1 MTVLDGSDVIGPGDE
16 PEPMALVDIDDVGAL
31 QVLRRGV
38 AESPE
43 LREGFW
49 GTVIR
54 SLGVAGSKLLVPVTI
69 QLIIDRGLSGDEVD
83 LSKVVSFASL
93 AALLLIASIFLERA
107 TYFRLGCMAENV
119 LKGLRVRV
127 FAHLHKLS
135 LAEHTASKKGVLTAR
150 VTSDVETL
158 TRFAQWG
165 AIAWVVDTFQIIAV
179 LTLMTYYSWE
189 LTLVTLAVHIP
200 LIPTLR
206 IMQYRQLRAYDK
218 LRTRVSE
225 TLGSIS
231 ETVMGM
237 QTIRSYGQ
245 RKAARERIDTA
256 IDAQYKQQMRAAR
269 YFSFIIPMTDIF
281 GVVAIASVVGA
292 GVWWGNSWDL
302 TSGELIAFIF
312 LVNLLLSPITQL
324 GEVLDQ
330 TQTALAG
337 WWKILKVLDT
347 PIEIPDKN
355 TGPEIQTGP
364 LSVKAEGV
372 EFAYREGDRVLHG
385 INVDLPAGSSVAIV
399 GETGSGKTTFAKL
412 IARLADPTAGN
423 LFIGGVNLKE
433 MASQDR
439 RSVIRM
445 VPQDGFLFDTT
456 VAENIR
462 YGRPDATD
470 DEIAEAIN
478 SLDLRPWI
486 ESLPDGEN
494 TLVGERGESLSVG
507 ERQLVALVRAQL
519 ADPGLLV
526 LDEATS
532 SVDPETET
540 VLEHAL
546 ERLAEGRT
554 TISVAHRLS
563 TAERSDL
570 VLVFDHG
577 NLVEQGPHEV
587 LKDQGGVYNKLYD
600 SWPVSYTHLTLPTIC
615 SV

>member
-189 LTLVTLAVHIP
+189 LTLVTLAVHVP

-445 VPQDGFLFDTT
+445 VPQDGFLFDIT

-577 NLVEQGPHEV
+577 KLVEQGPHEV

-600 SWPVSYTHLTLPTIC
+600 SWLGNTREGSNGSY
-615 SV
+615 

>member
-16 PEPMALVDIDDVGAL
+16 PEPMALIDIDDVGAL

-189 LTLVTLAVHIP
+189 LTLVTLAVHVP

-470 DEIAEAIN
+470 DEIAQAIN

-600 SWPVSYTHLTLPTIC
+600 SWLGNTREGSNGSY
-615 SV
+615 

>member
-43 LREGFW
+43 LKEGFW

-54 SLGVAGSKLLVPVTI
+54 ALGVAGSKLLVPVTI
-69 QLIIDRGLSGDEVD
+69 QLIIDKGLSGDEVD
-83 LSKVVSFASL
+83 LSKVVTFASL
-93 AALLLIASIFLERA
+93 SALLLIASIFLERA

-119 LKGLRVRV
+119 LRGLRVRV
-127 FAHLHKLS
+127 FSHLHKLS

-165 AIAWVVDTFQIIAV
+165 AIAWVVDSFQIIAV

-189 LTLVTLAVHIP
+189 LTLVTLAVHVP

-206 IMQYRQLRAYDK
+206 IMQYRQLRAYDV

-231 ETVMGM
+231 EAVMGM
-237 QTIRSYGQ
+237 TMIRSYGQ
-245 RKAARERIDTA
+245 RKATRERIDQA
-256 IDAQYKQQMRAAR
+256 IDDQYKQQMRAAR

-281 GVVAIASVVGA
+281 GVVAIASVVGS
-292 GVWWGNSWDL
+292 GVWWGSSWDL

-337 WWKILKVLDT
+337 WWKILKVIDT

-355 TGPEIQTGP
+355 SGPEIQTGP

-385 INVDLPAGSSVAIV
+385 INVELPAGSSVAIV

-412 IARLADPTAGN
+412 IARLADPTAGK
-423 LFIGGVNLKE
+423 LFVGGVDLKE

-439 RSVIRM
+439 RSAIRM

-462 YGRPDATD
+462 YGRPEATYN
-470 DEIAEAIN
+470 EVEEAVH
-478 SLDLRPWI
+478 SLDLQPWI
-486 ESLPDGEN
+486 ESLPDGIN

-577 NLVEQGPHEV
+577 NLVEQGPHDE
-587 LKDQGGVYNKLYD
+587 LKENGGVYNKLYD
-600 SWPVSYTHLTLPTIC
+600 SWLGNTRENSDG
-615 SV
+615 SN

>member
-43 LREGFW
+43 LKEGFW

-54 SLGVAGSKLLVPVTI
+54 ALGVAGSKLLVPVTI
-69 QLIIDRGLSGDEVD
+69 QLIIDKGLSGDEVD
-83 LSKVVSFASL
+83 LSKVVTFASL
-93 AALLLIASIFLERA
+93 SALLLIASIFLERA

-119 LKGLRVRV
+119 LRGLRVRV
-127 FAHLHKLS
+127 FSHLHKLS

-165 AIAWVVDTFQIIAV
+165 AIAWVVDSFQIIAV

-189 LTLVTLAVHIP
+189 LTLVTLAVHVP

-206 IMQYRQLRAYDK
+206 IMQYRQLRAYDV

-231 ETVMGM
+231 EAVMGM
-237 QTIRSYGQ
+237 TMIRSYGQ
-245 RKAARERIDTA
+245 RKATRERIDQA
-256 IDAQYKQQMRAAR
+256 IDDQYKQQMRAAR

-281 GVVAIASVVGA
+281 GVVAIASVVGS
-292 GVWWGNSWDL
+292 GVWWGSSWDL

-337 WWKILKVLDT
+337 WWKILKVIDT

-355 TGPEIQTGP
+355 SGPEIQTGP

-385 INVDLPAGSSVAIV
+385 INVELPAGSSVAIV

-412 IARLADPTAGN
+412 IARLADPTAGK
-423 LFIGGVNLKE
+423 LFVGGVDLKE

-462 YGRPDATD
+462 YGRPEATYN
-470 DEIAEAIN
+470 EVEEAVH
-478 SLDLRPWI
+478 SLDLQPWI
-486 ESLPDGEN
+486 ESLPDGIN

-577 NLVEQGPHEV
+577 NLVEQGPHDE
-587 LKDQGGVYNKLYD
+587 LKENGGVYNKLYD
-600 SWPVSYTHLTLPTIC
+600 SWLGNTRENSDG
-615 SV
+615 SN

>member
-43 LREGFW
+43 LKEGFW

-54 SLGVAGSKLLVPVTI
+54 ALGVAGSKLLVPVTI
-69 QLIIDRGLSGDEVD
+69 QLIIDQGLSGDEVD
-83 LSKVVSFASL
+83 LSKVVTFASL
-93 AALLLIASIFLERA
+93 SALLLIASIFLERA

-119 LKGLRVRV
+119 LRGLRVRV
-127 FAHLHKLS
+127 FSHLHKLS

-165 AIAWVVDTFQIIAV
+165 AIAWVVDSFQIIAV

-189 LTLVTLAVHIP
+189 LTLVTLAVHVP

-206 IMQYRQLRAYDK
+206 IMQYRQLRAYDV

-231 ETVMGM
+231 EAVMGM
-237 QTIRSYGQ
+237 TMIRSYGQ
-245 RKAARERIDTA
+245 RKATRERIDQA
-256 IDAQYKQQMRAAR
+256 IDDQYKQQMRAAR

-281 GVVAIASVVGA
+281 GVVAIASVVGS
-292 GVWWGNSWDL
+292 GVWWGSSWDL

-337 WWKILKVLDT
+337 WWKILKVIDT

-355 TGPEIQTGP
+355 SGPEIQTGP

-385 INVDLPAGSSVAIV
+385 INVELPAGSSVAIV

-412 IARLADPTAGN
+412 IARLADPTAGK
-423 LFIGGVNLKE
+423 LFVGGVDLKE

-439 RSVIRM
+439 RSAIRM

-462 YGRPDATD
+462 YGRPEATYN
-470 DEIAEAIN
+470 EVEEAVH
-478 SLDLRPWI
+478 SLDLQPWI
-486 ESLPDGEN
+486 ESLPDGIN

-577 NLVEQGPHEV
+577 NLVEQGPHDE
-587 LKDQGGVYNKLYD
+587 LKENGGVYNKLYD
-600 SWPVSYTHLTLPTIC
+600 SWLGNTRENSDG
-615 SV
+615 SN

>member
-31 QVLRRGV
+31 EVLRRGV

-43 LREGFW
+43 LKEGFW

-54 SLGVAGSKLLVPVTI
+54 ALGVAGSKLLVPVTI
-69 QLIIDRGLSGDEVD
+69 QLIIDQGLSGDEVD
-83 LSKVVSFASL
+83 LSKVVTFASL
-93 AALLLIASIFLERA
+93 SALLVIASIFLERA

-119 LKGLRVRV
+119 LRGLRVRV
-127 FAHLHKLS
+127 FSHLHKLS

-165 AIAWVVDTFQIIAV
+165 AIAWVVDSFQIVAV
-179 LTLMTYYSWE
+179 LALMTYYSWE
-189 LTLVTLAVHIP
+189 LTLVTLAVHVP

-206 IMQYRQLRAYDK
+206 IMQYRQLRAYDV

-231 ETVMGM
+231 ESVMGM
-237 QTIRSYGQ
+237 NMIRSYGQ
-245 RKAARERIDTA
+245 RKATRERIDQA
-256 IDAQYKQQMRAAR
+256 IDDQYKQQMRAAR

-281 GVVAIASVVGA
+281 GVVAIASVVGS

-337 WWKILKVLDT
+337 WWKILKVIDT
-347 PIEIPDKN
+347 PIEIPDRDS
-355 TGPEIQTGP
+355 GPEIQTGP

-385 INVDLPAGSSVAIV
+385 INVELPAGSSIAIV

-412 IARLADPTAGN
+412 IARLADPTAGK
-423 LFIGGVNLKE
+423 LFVGGVDLKE

-439 RSVIRM
+439 RSAIRM

-462 YGRPDATD
+462 YGRPEATHK
-470 DEIAEAIN
+470 EVEEAVH
-478 SLDLRPWI
+478 SLDLQPWI
-486 ESLPDGEN
+486 ESLPDGIN

-577 NLVEQGPHEV
+577 NLVEQGPHDV
-587 LKDQGGVYNKLYD
+587 LKENGGVYNKLYD
-600 SWPVSYTHLTLPTIC
+600 SWLGNTRENSDGSH
-615 SV
+615 

>member
-31 QVLRRGV
+31 EVLRRGV

-43 LREGFW
+43 LKEGFW
-49 GTVIR
+49 GTVVR
-54 SLGVAGSKLLVPVTI
+54 ALGVAGSKLLVPVTI
-69 QLIIDRGLSGDEVD
+69 QLIIDQGLSGDEVD
-83 LSKVVSFASL
+83 LSKVVTFASL
-93 AALLLIASIFLERA
+93 SALLLIASIFLERA

-119 LKGLRVRV
+119 LRGLRVRV
-127 FAHLHKLS
+127 FSHLHKLS

-165 AIAWVVDTFQIIAV
+165 AIAWVVDSFQIVAV
-179 LTLMTYYSWE
+179 LALMTYYSWE

-206 IMQYRQLRAYDK
+206 IMQYRQLRAYDV

-231 ETVMGM
+231 ESVMGM
-237 QTIRSYGQ
+237 NMIRSYGQ
-245 RKAARERIDTA
+245 RKATRERIDQA
-256 IDAQYKQQMRAAR
+256 IDDQYKQQMRAAR

-281 GVVAIASVVGA
+281 GVVAIASVVGS

-337 WWKILKVLDT
+337 WWKILKVIDT
-347 PIEIPDKN
+347 PIEIPDRN
-355 TGPEIQTGP
+355 SGPEIQTGP

-385 INVDLPAGSSVAIV
+385 INVELPAGSSIAIV

-412 IARLADPTAGN
+412 IARLADPTAGK
-423 LFIGGVNLKE
+423 LFVGGVDLKE

-439 RSVIRM
+439 RSAIRM

-462 YGRPDATD
+462 YGRPEATHK
-470 DEIAEAIN
+470 EVEEAVH
-478 SLDLRPWI
+478 SLDLQPWI
-486 ESLPDGEN
+486 ESLPDGIN

-577 NLVEQGPHEV
+577 NLVEQGPHDV
-587 LKDQGGVYNKLYD
+587 LKENGGVYNKLYD
-600 SWPVSYTHLTLPTIC
+600 SWLGNTRENSDGSH
-615 SV
+615 

>member
-127 FAHLHKLS
+127 FTHLHKLS

-189 LTLVTLAVHIP
+189 LTLVTLAVHVP
-200 LIPTLR
+200 LVPTLR

-546 ERLAEGRT
+546 EHLAEGRT

-600 SWPVSYTHLTLPTIC
+600 SWLGNTREGSNGSY
-615 SV
+615 

>member
-31 QVLRRGV
+31 EVLRRGV

-43 LREGFW
+43 LKEGFW

-54 SLGVAGSKLLVPVTI
+54 ALGVAGSKLLVPVTI
-69 QLIIDRGLSGDEVD
+69 QLIIDQGLSGDEVD
-83 LSKVVSFASL
+83 LSKVVTFASL
-93 AALLLIASIFLERA
+93 SALLLIASIFLERA

-119 LKGLRVRV
+119 LRGLRVRV
-127 FAHLHKLS
+127 FSHLHKLS

-165 AIAWVVDTFQIIAV
+165 AIAWVVDSFQIVAV
-179 LTLMTYYSWE
+179 LALMTYYSWE

-206 IMQYRQLRAYDK
+206 IMQYRQLRAYDV

-231 ETVMGM
+231 ESVMGM
-237 QTIRSYGQ
+237 NMIRSYGQ
-245 RKAARERIDTA
+245 RKATRERIDQA
-256 IDAQYKQQMRAAR
+256 IDDQYKQQMRAAR

-281 GVVAIASVVGA
+281 GVVAIASVVGS

-337 WWKILKVLDT
+337 WWKILKVIDT
-347 PIEIPDKN
+347 PIEIPDRN
-355 TGPEIQTGP
+355 SGPEIQTGP
-364 LSVKAEGV
+364 LSVKAEDV

-385 INVDLPAGSSVAIV
+385 INVELPAGSSIAIV

-412 IARLADPTAGN
+412 IARLADPTAGK
-423 LFIGGVNLKE
+423 LFVGGVDLKE

-439 RSVIRM
+439 RSAIRM

-462 YGRPDATD
+462 YGRPEATHK
-470 DEIAEAIN
+470 EVEEAVH
-478 SLDLRPWI
+478 SLDLQPWI
-486 ESLPDGEN
+486 ESLPDGIN

-577 NLVEQGPHEV
+577 NLVEQGPHDV
-587 LKDQGGVYNKLYD
+587 LKENGGVYNKLYD
-600 SWPVSYTHLTLPTIC
+600 SWLGNTRENSDGSH
-615 SV
+615 

>member
-470 DEIAEAIN
+470 DEIAQAIN

-600 SWPVSYTHLTLPTIC
+600 SWLGNTREGSNGSY
-615 SV
+615 

>member
-189 LTLVTLAVHIP
+189 LTLVTLAVHVP
-200 LIPTLR
+200 LVPTLR

-423 LFIGGVNLKE
+423 LFIGGVSLKE

-600 SWPVSYTHLTLPTIC
+600 SWLGNTREGSNGSY
-615 SV
+615 

>member
-189 LTLVTLAVHIP
+189 LTLVTLAVHVP
-200 LIPTLR
+200 LVPTLR

-507 ERQLVALVRAQL
+507 ERQKQ
-519 ADPGLLV
+519 
-526 LDEATS
+526 
-532 SVDPETET
+532 
-540 VLEHAL
+540 
-546 ERLAEGRT
+546 
-554 TISVAHRLS
+554 
-563 TAERSDL
+563 
-570 VLVFDHG
+570 
-577 NLVEQGPHEV
+577 
-587 LKDQGGVYNKLYD
+587 
-600 SWPVSYTHLTLPTIC
+600 
-615 SV
+615 

>member
-31 QVLRRGV
+31 EVLRRGV

-43 LREGFW
+43 LKEGFW

-54 SLGVAGSKLLVPVTI
+54 ALGVAGSKLLVPVTI
-69 QLIIDRGLSGDEVD
+69 QLIIDQGLSGDEVD
-83 LSKVVSFASL
+83 LSKVVTFASL
-93 AALLLIASIFLERA
+93 SALLVIASIFLERA

-119 LKGLRVRV
+119 LRGLRIRV
-127 FAHLHKLS
+127 FSHLHKLS

-165 AIAWVVDTFQIIAV
+165 AIAWVVDSFQIIAV
-179 LTLMTYYSWE
+179 LALMTYYSWE

-206 IMQYRQLRAYDK
+206 IMQYRQLRAYDV

-231 ETVMGM
+231 ESVMGM
-237 QTIRSYGQ
+237 NMIRSYGQ
-245 RKAARERIDTA
+245 RKATRERIDQA
-256 IDAQYKQQMRAAR
+256 IDDQYKQQMRAAR

-281 GVVAIASVVGA
+281 GVVAIASVVGS

-337 WWKILKVLDT
+337 WWKILKVIDT
-347 PIEIPDKN
+347 PIEIPDRDS
-355 TGPEIQTGP
+355 GPEIQTGP

-385 INVDLPAGSSVAIV
+385 INVELPAGSSIAIV

-412 IARLADPTAGN
+412 IARLADPTAGK
-423 LFIGGVNLKE
+423 LFVGGVDLKE

-439 RSVIRM
+439 RSAIRM

-462 YGRPDATD
+462 YGRPEATHK
-470 DEIAEAIN
+470 EVEEAVH
-478 SLDLRPWI
+478 SLDLQPWI
-486 ESLPDGEN
+486 ESLPDGIN

-507 ERQLVALVRAQL
+507 ERQLVALGRAQL

-577 NLVEQGPHEV
+577 NLVEQGPHDV
-587 LKDQGGVYNKLYD
+587 LKENGGVYNKLYD
-600 SWPVSYTHLTLPTIC
+600 SWLGNTRENSDGSH
-615 SV
+615 

>member
-31 QVLRRGV
+31 EVLRRGV

-43 LREGFW
+43 LKEGFW
-49 GTVIR
+49 GTVVR
-54 SLGVAGSKLLVPVTI
+54 ALGVAGSKLLVPVTI
-69 QLIIDRGLSGDEVD
+69 QLIIDQGLSGDEVD
-83 LSKVVSFASL
+83 LSKVVTFASL
-93 AALLLIASIFLERA
+93 SALLLIASIFLERA

-119 LKGLRVRV
+119 LRGLRVRV
-127 FAHLHKLS
+127 FSHLHKLS

-165 AIAWVVDTFQIIAV
+165 AIAWVVDSFQIVAV
-179 LTLMTYYSWE
+179 LALMTYYSWE

-206 IMQYRQLRAYDK
+206 IMQYRQLRAYDV

-231 ETVMGM
+231 ESVMGM
-237 QTIRSYGQ
+237 NMIRSYGQ
-245 RKAARERIDTA
+245 RKATRERIDQA
-256 IDAQYKQQMRAAR
+256 IDDQYKQQMRAAR

-281 GVVAIASVVGA
+281 GVVAIASVVGS

-337 WWKILKVLDT
+337 WWKILKVIDT
-347 PIEIPDKN
+347 PIEIPDRN
-355 TGPEIQTGP
+355 SGPEIQTGP
-364 LSVKAEGV
+364 LSVKAEDV

-385 INVDLPAGSSVAIV
+385 INVELPAGSSIAIV

-412 IARLADPTAGN
+412 IARLADPTAGK
-423 LFIGGVNLKE
+423 LFVGGVDLKE

-439 RSVIRM
+439 RSAIRM

-462 YGRPDATD
+462 YGRPEATHK
-470 DEIAEAIN
+470 EVEEAVH
-478 SLDLRPWI
+478 SLDLQPWI
-486 ESLPDGEN
+486 ESLPDGIN

-577 NLVEQGPHEV
+577 NLVEQGPHDV
-587 LKDQGGVYNKLYD
+587 LKENGGVYNKLYD
-600 SWPVSYTHLTLPTIC
+600 SWLGNTRENSDGSH
-615 SV
+615 

>member
-364 LSVKAEGV
+364 LSVKAEGI

-600 SWPVSYTHLTLPTIC
+600 SWLGNTREGSNGSY
-615 SV
+615 

>member
-119 LKGLRVRV
+119 LKGLRIRV

-587 LKDQGGVYNKLYD
+587 LKDQGGVYNKLYN
-600 SWPVSYTHLTLPTIC
+600 SWLGNTREGSNGSY
-615 SV
+615 

>member
-1 MTVLDGSDVIGPGDE
+1 MTVLDGSDVIGPGDQ

-31 QVLRRGV
+31 EVLRRGV

-43 LREGFW
+43 LKEGFW

-54 SLGVAGSKLLVPVTI
+54 ALGVAGSKLLVPVTI
-69 QLIIDRGLSGDEVD
+69 QLIIDQGLSGDEVD
-83 LSKVVSFASL
+83 LSKVVTFASL
-93 AALLLIASIFLERA
+93 SALLLIASIFLERA

-119 LKGLRVRV
+119 LRGLRVRV
-127 FAHLHKLS
+127 FSHLHKLS

-165 AIAWVVDTFQIIAV
+165 AIAWVVDSFQIIAV
-179 LTLMTYYSWE
+179 LALMTYYSWE

-206 IMQYRQLRAYDK
+206 IMQYRQLRAYDV

-231 ETVMGM
+231 ESVMGM
-237 QTIRSYGQ
+237 NMIRSYGQ
-245 RKAARERIDTA
+245 RKATRERIDQA
-256 IDAQYKQQMRAAR
+256 IDDQYKQQMRAAR

-281 GVVAIASVVGA
+281 GVVAIASVVGS

-337 WWKILKVLDT
+337 WWKILKVIDT
-347 PIEIPDKN
+347 PIEIPDRDS
-355 TGPEIQTGP
+355 GPEIQTGP

-385 INVDLPAGSSVAIV
+385 INVELPAGSSIAIV

-412 IARLADPTAGN
+412 IARLADPTAGK
-423 LFIGGVNLKE
+423 LFVGGVDLKE

-439 RSVIRM
+439 RSAIRM

-462 YGRPDATD
+462 YGRPEATHK
-470 DEIAEAIN
+470 EVEEAVH
-478 SLDLRPWI
+478 SLDLQPWI
-486 ESLPDGEN
+486 ESLPDGIN

-577 NLVEQGPHEV
+577 NLVEQGPHDV
-587 LKDQGGVYNKLYD
+587 LKENGGVYNKLYD
-600 SWPVSYTHLTLPTIC
+600 SWLGNTRENSDGSH
-615 SV
+615 

>member
-189 LTLVTLAVHIP
+189 LTLVTLAVHVP

-600 SWPVSYTHLTLPTIC
+600 SWLGNTREGSNGSY
-615 SV
+615 

>member
-31 QVLRRGV
+31 EVLRRGV

-43 LREGFW
+43 LKEGFW

-54 SLGVAGSKLLVPVTI
+54 ALGVAGSKLLVPVTI
-69 QLIIDRGLSGDEVD
+69 QLIIDQGLSGDEVD
-83 LSKVVSFASL
+83 LSKVVTFASL
-93 AALLLIASIFLERA
+93 SALLLIASIFLERA

-119 LKGLRVRV
+119 LRGLRIRV
-127 FAHLHKLS
+127 FSHLHKLS

-165 AIAWVVDTFQIIAV
+165 AIAWVVDSFQIVAV
-179 LTLMTYYSWE
+179 LALMTYYSWE
-189 LTLVTLAVHIP
+189 LTLVTLAVHVP

-206 IMQYRQLRAYDK
+206 IMQYRQLRAYDV

-231 ETVMGM
+231 ESVMGM
-237 QTIRSYGQ
+237 NMIRSYGQ
-245 RKAARERIDTA
+245 RKATRERIDQA
-256 IDAQYKQQMRAAR
+256 IDDQYKQQMRAAR

-281 GVVAIASVVGA
+281 GVVAIASVVGS

-337 WWKILKVLDT
+337 WWKILKVIDT
-347 PIEIPDKN
+347 PIEIPDRDS
-355 TGPEIQTGP
+355 GPEIQTGP

-385 INVDLPAGSSVAIV
+385 INVELPAGSSIAIV

-412 IARLADPTAGN
+412 IARLADPTAGK
-423 LFIGGVNLKE
+423 LFVGGVDLKE

-439 RSVIRM
+439 RSAIRM

-462 YGRPDATD
+462 YGRPEATHK
-470 DEIAEAIN
+470 EVEEAVH
-478 SLDLRPWI
+478 SLDLQPWI
-486 ESLPDGEN
+486 ESLPDGIN

-577 NLVEQGPHEV
+577 NLVEQGPHDV
-587 LKDQGGVYNKLYD
+587 LKENGGVYNKLYD
-600 SWPVSYTHLTLPTIC
+600 SWLGNTRENSDGSH
-615 SV
+615 

>member
-31 QVLRRGV
+31 EVLRRGV

-43 LREGFW
+43 LKEGFW

-54 SLGVAGSKLLVPVTI
+54 ALGVAGSKLLVPVTI
-69 QLIIDRGLSGDEVD
+69 QLIIDQGLSGDEVD
-83 LSKVVSFASL
+83 LSKVVTFASL
-93 AALLLIASIFLERA
+93 SALLLIASIFLERA

-119 LKGLRVRV
+119 LRGLRVRV
-127 FAHLHKLS
+127 FSHLHKLS

-165 AIAWVVDTFQIIAV
+165 AIAWVVDSFQIVAV
-179 LTLMTYYSWE
+179 LALMTYYSWE

-206 IMQYRQLRAYDK
+206 IMQYRQLRAYDV

-231 ETVMGM
+231 ESVMGM
-237 QTIRSYGQ
+237 NMIRSYGQ
-245 RKAARERIDTA
+245 RKATRERIDQA
-256 IDAQYKQQMRAAR
+256 IDDQYKQQMRAAR

-281 GVVAIASVVGA
+281 GVVAIASVVGS

-337 WWKILKVLDT
+337 WWKILKVIDT
-347 PIEIPDKN
+347 PIEIPDRN
-355 TGPEIQTGP
+355 SGPEIQTGP

-385 INVDLPAGSSVAIV
+385 INVELPAGSSIAIV

-412 IARLADPTAGN
+412 IARLADPTAGK
-423 LFIGGVNLKE
+423 LFVGGVDLKE

-439 RSVIRM
+439 RSAIRM

-462 YGRPDATD
+462 YGRPEATHK
-470 DEIAEAIN
+470 EVEEAVH
-478 SLDLRPWI
+478 SLDLQPWI
-486 ESLPDGEN
+486 ESLPDGIN

-577 NLVEQGPHEV
+577 NLVEQGPHDV
-587 LKDQGGVYNKLYD
+587 LKENGGVYNKLYD
-600 SWPVSYTHLTLPTIC
+600 SWLGNTRENSDGSH
-615 SV
+615 

>member
-189 LTLVTLAVHIP
+189 LTLVTLAVHVP

-470 DEIAEAIN
+470 DEIAQAIN

-600 SWPVSYTHLTLPTIC
+600 SWLGNTREGSNGSY
-615 SV
+615 

>member
-31 QVLRRGV
+31 EVLRRGV

-43 LREGFW
+43 LKEGFW

-54 SLGVAGSKLLVPVTI
+54 ALGVAGSKLLVPVTI
-69 QLIIDRGLSGDEVD
+69 QLIIDQGLSGDEVD
-83 LSKVVSFASL
+83 LSKVVTFASL
-93 AALLLIASIFLERA
+93 SALLVIASIFLERA

-119 LKGLRVRV
+119 LRGLRIRV
-127 FAHLHKLS
+127 FSHLHKLS

-165 AIAWVVDTFQIIAV
+165 AIAWVVDSFQIVAV
-179 LTLMTYYSWE
+179 LALMTYYSWE
-189 LTLVTLAVHIP
+189 LTLVTLAVHVP

-206 IMQYRQLRAYDK
+206 IMQYRQLRAYDV

-231 ETVMGM
+231 ESVMGM
-237 QTIRSYGQ
+237 NMIRSYGQ
-245 RKAARERIDTA
+245 RKATRERIDQA
-256 IDAQYKQQMRAAR
+256 IDDQYKQQMRAAR

-281 GVVAIASVVGA
+281 GVVAIASVVGS

-337 WWKILKVLDT
+337 WWKILKVIDT
-347 PIEIPDKN
+347 PIEIPDRDF
-355 TGPEIQTGP
+355 GPEIQTGP

-385 INVDLPAGSSVAIV
+385 INVELPAGSSIAIV

-412 IARLADPTAGN
+412 IARLADPTAGK
-423 LFIGGVNLKE
+423 LFVGGVDLKE

-439 RSVIRM
+439 RSAIRM

-462 YGRPDATD
+462 YGRPEATHK
-470 DEIAEAIN
+470 EVEEAVH
-478 SLDLRPWI
+478 SLDLQPWI
-486 ESLPDGEN
+486 ESLPDGIN

-577 NLVEQGPHEV
+577 NLVEQGPHDV
-587 LKDQGGVYNKLYD
+587 LKENGGVYNKLYD
-600 SWPVSYTHLTLPTIC
+600 SWLGNTRENSDGSH
-615 SV
+615 

>member
-31 QVLRRGV
+31 EVLRRGV

-43 LREGFW
+43 LKEGFW

-54 SLGVAGSKLLVPVTI
+54 ALGVAGSKLLVPVTI
-69 QLIIDRGLSGDEVD
+69 QLIIDQGLSGDEVD
-83 LSKVVSFASL
+83 LSKVVTFASL
-93 AALLLIASIFLERA
+93 SALLLIASIFLERA

-119 LKGLRVRV
+119 LRGLRVRV
-127 FAHLHKLS
+127 FSHLHKLS

-165 AIAWVVDTFQIIAV
+165 AIAWVVDSFQIVAV
-179 LTLMTYYSWE
+179 LALMTYYSWE
-189 LTLVTLAVHIP
+189 LTLVTLAVHVP

-206 IMQYRQLRAYDK
+206 IMQYRQLRAYDV

-231 ETVMGM
+231 ESVMGM
-237 QTIRSYGQ
+237 NMIRSYGQ
-245 RKAARERIDTA
+245 RKATRERIDQA
-256 IDAQYKQQMRAAR
+256 IDDQYKQQMRAAR

-281 GVVAIASVVGA
+281 GVVAIASVVGS

-337 WWKILKVLDT
+337 WWKILKVIDT
-347 PIEIPDKN
+347 PIEIPDRN
-355 TGPEIQTGP
+355 SGPEIQTGP

-385 INVDLPAGSSVAIV
+385 INVELPAGSSIAIV

-412 IARLADPTAGN
+412 IARLADPTAGK
-423 LFIGGVNLKE
+423 LFVGGVDLKE

-439 RSVIRM
+439 RSAIRM

-462 YGRPDATD
+462 YGRPEATHK
-470 DEIAEAIN
+470 EVEEAVH
-478 SLDLRPWI
+478 SLDLQPWI
-486 ESLPDGEN
+486 ESLPDGIN

-577 NLVEQGPHEV
+577 NLVEQGPHDV
-587 LKDQGGVYNKLYD
+587 LKENGGVYNKLYD
-600 SWPVSYTHLTLPTIC
+600 SWLGNTRENSDGSH
-615 SV
+615 

>member
-119 LKGLRVRV
+119 LKGLRIRV

-600 SWPVSYTHLTLPTIC
+600 SWLGNTREGSNGSY
-615 SV
+615 

>member
-189 LTLVTLAVHIP
+189 LTLVTLAVHVP

-423 LFIGGVNLKE
+423 LFIGGVSLKE

-600 SWPVSYTHLTLPTIC
+600 SWLGNTREGSNGSY
-615 SV
+615 

>member
-31 QVLRRGV
+31 EVLRRGV

-43 LREGFW
+43 LKEGFW

-54 SLGVAGSKLLVPVTI
+54 ALGVAGSKLLVPVTI
-69 QLIIDRGLSGDEVD
+69 QLIIDQGLSGDEVD
-83 LSKVVSFASL
+83 LSKVVTFASL
-93 AALLLIASIFLERA
+93 SALLVIASIFLERA

-119 LKGLRVRV
+119 LRGLRIRV
-127 FAHLHKLS
+127 FSHLHKLS

-165 AIAWVVDTFQIIAV
+165 AIAWVVDSFQIIAV
-179 LTLMTYYSWE
+179 LALMTYYSWE

-206 IMQYRQLRAYDK
+206 IMQYRQLRAYDV

-231 ETVMGM
+231 ESVMGM
-237 QTIRSYGQ
+237 NMIRSYGQ
-245 RKAARERIDTA
+245 RKATRERIDQA
-256 IDAQYKQQMRAAR
+256 IDDQYNQQMRAAR

-281 GVVAIASVVGA
+281 GVVAIASVVGS

-337 WWKILKVLDT
+337 WWKILKVIDT
-347 PIEIPDKN
+347 PIEIPDRDF
-355 TGPEIQTGP
+355 GPEIQTGP

-385 INVDLPAGSSVAIV
+385 INVELPAGSSIAIV

-412 IARLADPTAGN
+412 IARLADPTAGK
-423 LFIGGVNLKE
+423 LFVGGVDLKE

-439 RSVIRM
+439 RSAIRM

-462 YGRPDATD
+462 YGRPEATHK
-470 DEIAEAIN
+470 EVEEAVH
-478 SLDLRPWI
+478 SLDLQPWI
-486 ESLPDGEN
+486 ESLPDGIN

-577 NLVEQGPHEV
+577 NLVEQGPHDV
-587 LKDQGGVYNKLYD
+587 LKENGGVYNKLYD
-600 SWPVSYTHLTLPTIC
+600 SWLGNTRENSDGSH
-615 SV
+615 

>member
-43 LREGFW
+43 LKEGFW

-54 SLGVAGSKLLVPVTI
+54 ALGVAGSKLLVPVTI
-69 QLIIDRGLSGDEVD
+69 QLIIDQGLSGDEVD
-83 LSKVVSFASL
+83 LSKVVTFASL
-93 AALLLIASIFLERA
+93 SALLLIASIFLERA

-119 LKGLRVRV
+119 LRGLRVRV
-127 FAHLHKLS
+127 FSHLHKLS

-165 AIAWVVDTFQIIAV
+165 AIAWVVDSFQIIAV
-179 LTLMTYYSWE
+179 LALMTYYSWE

-206 IMQYRQLRAYDK
+206 IMQYRQLRAYDV

-231 ETVMGM
+231 ESVMGM
-237 QTIRSYGQ
+237 NMIRSYGQ
-245 RKAARERIDTA
+245 RKATRERIDQA
-256 IDAQYKQQMRAAR
+256 IDDQYNQQMRAAR

-281 GVVAIASVVGA
+281 GVVAIASVVGS

-337 WWKILKVLDT
+337 WWKILKVIDT
-347 PIEIPDKN
+347 PIEIPDRDS
-355 TGPEIQTGP
+355 GPEIQTGP

-385 INVDLPAGSSVAIV
+385 INVELPAGSSIAIV

-412 IARLADPTAGN
+412 IARLADPTAGK
-423 LFIGGVNLKE
+423 LFVGGVDLKE

-439 RSVIRM
+439 RSAIRM

-462 YGRPDATD
+462 YGRPEATHK
-470 DEIAEAIN
+470 EVEEAVH
-478 SLDLRPWI
+478 SLDLQPWI
-486 ESLPDGEN
+486 ESLPDGIN

-577 NLVEQGPHEV
+577 NLVEQGPHDV
-587 LKDQGGVYNKLYD
+587 LKENGGVYNKLYD
-600 SWPVSYTHLTLPTIC
+600 SWLGNTRENSDGSH
-615 SV
+615 

>member
-231 ETVMGM
+231 EAVMGM
-237 QTIRSYGQ
+237 QMIRSYGQ
-245 RKAARERIDTA
+245 RKATRERIDAA

-302 TSGELIAFIF
+302 TSGELIAYIF

-347 PIEIPDKN
+347 QIEIPDKN

-364 LSVKAEGV
+364 LSVKAEGI

-423 LFIGGVNLKE
+423 LFVGGVNLKE

-486 ESLPDGEN
+486 ESLPDGVN

-554 TISVAHRLS
+554 TNSVAHRLS
-563 TAERSDL
+563 TAER
-570 VLVFDHG
+570 
-577 NLVEQGPHEV
+577 
-587 LKDQGGVYNKLYD
+587 
-600 SWPVSYTHLTLPTIC
+600 
-615 SV
+615 